1 MKNKIIIISG
11 KQYSGKDT
19 VAKVLLEHFKTFKRI
34 GIGDAI
40 KIEYG
45 RQKSLSFEEIEAQKH
60 LYREDLIALGNWG
73 RAQHPDYWLKK
84 ILELDYNI
92 IVPDIRFAHE
102 VKMFKERG
110 AFALRV
116 EASKSA
122 RMARGTITN
131 ENDSTET
138 GLDDYK
144 IWDYILDNSKD
155 YETLLSATKPLIVK
169 LEEWAVLQN

>member
-19 VAKVLLEHFKTFKRI
+19 VAKVLLEHFKNFKRI

-45 RQKSLSFEEIEAQKH
+45 KQKGLSFEGIEVQKH
-60 LYREDLIALGNWG
+60 LYREDLINLGNWG
-73 RAQHPDYWLKK
+73 RSQHPDYWLRK
-84 ILELDYNI
+84 ILELEYNI
-92 IVPDIRFAHE
+92 IVPDIRVTHE
-102 VKMFKERG
+102 VEIFKERG

-116 EASKSA
+116 EASKEA
-122 RMARGTITN
+122 RELRGTITN

-138 GLDDYK
+138 Q
-144 IWDYILDNSKD
+144 LDNYKD
-155 YETLLSATKPLIVK
+155 WNYIIDNSGDWQTLQKTAEPLILK
-169 LEEWAVLQN
+169 LESWISN

>member
-1 MKNKIIIISG
+1 MKNRIIIISG

-19 VAKVLLEHFKTFKRI
+19 VAKVLLEHFKDFKRI

-45 RQKSLSFEEIEAQKH
+45 RQKGLSFEQIEARKH

-92 IVPDIRFAHE
+92 IVPDIRVAHE
-102 VKMFKERG
+102 VDMFKERG

-116 EASKSA
+116 EASKAA
-122 RMARGTITN
+122 RELRGKITN

-138 GLDDYK
+138 ELDNYSG
-144 IWDYILDNSKD
+144 WDYILDNSGD
-155 YETLLSATKPLIVK
+155 YEALLEAAKPLIIRLK
-169 LEEWAVLQN
+169 EWVAPLA